1 MVLFAAYNNPYLFA
15 LCFVLLIGLL
25 EILSLV
31 FGHYL
36 SGALDAHLSQ
46 YDSLTSGNIGQAL
59 HYLNIGRIPALVI
72 LCLLAGFFGLFGI
85 LFQHGCITVWQ
96 APLSNLALA
105 PICFILAVLAVHY
118 CGKIIAP
125 WLPRDESSAIAEND
139 FIGSMAIITGHSAT
153 AGTPC
158 EGKFTDKFGQTHYL
172 LLEPE
177 EGKEFKKGDRVLII
191 CRLSA
196 TRYLAELNPW
206 PDVL

>member
-72 LCLLAGFFGLFGI
+72 LCLLAGFFWSFRHTFPAWLHHGLASPAQQPGAGPD
-85 LFQHGCITVWQ
+85 LLYPRGPRR
-96 APLSNLALA
+96 PLLRKNHRALA
-105 PICFILAVLAVHY
+105 
-118 CGKIIAP
+118 AP
-125 WLPRDESSAIAEND
+125 
-139 FIGSMAIITGHSAT
+139 G
-153 AGTPC
+153 
-158 EGKFTDKFGQTHYL
+158 
-172 LLEPE
+172 
-177 EGKEFKKGDRVLII
+177 
-191 CRLSA
+191 
-196 TRYLAELNPW
+196 
-206 PDVL
+206 